1 LMAQQDVKKI
11 YMDKKVE
18 KYIVEI
24 VEATRNPEKYNL
36 TTGKYIEYGTS
47 PRSTIALYIVSKA
60 YALLNGKSFATP
72 MHVKA
77 VAHNILRHRILLN
90 YEGQADE
97 VSTDK
102 IIDEILRRVPVP

>member
-1 LMAQQDVKKI
+1 
-11 YMDKKVE
+11 
-18 KYIVEI
+18 
-24 VEATRNPEKYNL
+24 L

-60 YALLNGKSFATP
+60 YALLNGKSFVTP

-97 VSTDK
+97 ISTDK
-102 IIDEILRRVPVP
+102 IIDEILRRVPVLNLQKIRF